1 MKIRRKTAI
10 PRNAGAV
17 LPMLACLAA
26 QAAEGGFLEDAKT
39 DLVLRNY
46 YFNRDFRDHD
56 AGKSLVD
63 EWAQGF
69 ILKFSSGYTPGTVGV
84 GLDAIG
90 LFGVLEQRTW
100 HQQFRASSVAR
111 RRSRGGRLWA
121 CRRGRQ
127 AARFGQRIEDR
138 RDAPGHSAVA
148 LRRRT
153 PAAAD
158 VPRLR
163 RGFPRAAGPG
173 PAGRTLRRGE
183 PAQFGGH
190 AGPVGLERADA
201 GVGRFQLRRRRIP
214 LQPRAHPTGPV
225 ARATGGR
232 LPAELRQPA
241 AQAACRRLDPG
252 RQPRPVRRSRR
263 RRRARRRDR
272 QPYRLRPVFRRH
284 RPAYLLP
291 WPAEGR
297 R

>member
-1 MKIRRKTAI
+1 
-10 PRNAGAV
+10 
-17 LPMLACLAA
+17 
-26 QAAEGGFLEDAKT
+26 
-39 DLVLRNY
+39 
-46 YFNRDFRDHD
+46 
-56 AGKSLVD
+56 
-63 EWAQGF
+63 
-69 ILKFSSGYTPGTVGV
+69 
-84 GLDAIG
+84 
-90 LFGVLEQRTW
+90 
-100 HQQFRASSVAR
+100 
-111 RRSRGGRLWA
+111 RSRGGQLWA

-127 AARFGQRIEDR
+127 AARFGQRTEDR

-173 PAGRTLRRGE
+173 SAGRTLRRGE

-201 GVGRFQLRRRRIP
+201 EIGRFQLRRRRVP

-252 RQPRPVRRSRR
+252 RQPRPVRRPRR

-284 RPAYLLP
+284 RPAHLLP

-297 R
+297 RRQRLAIGLRQQWAEHGQRHVQRQLHQRRRTLLAGALRLRFRRPRLARPDRHGPLRPWLERHHQGR